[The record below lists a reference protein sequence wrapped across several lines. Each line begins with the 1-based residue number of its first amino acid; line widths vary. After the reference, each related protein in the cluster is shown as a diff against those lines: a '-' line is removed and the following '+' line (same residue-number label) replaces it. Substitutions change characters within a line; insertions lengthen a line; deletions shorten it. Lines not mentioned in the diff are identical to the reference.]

1 MFASSSP
8 SYRLINGDGAD
19 TFRNKVHISYENHRH
34 DGYRRDENADNR
46 QGYGDAAVVFQRD
59 WNLNPQN
66 LPFAE
71 NIKPQSLRL
80 LCQKGLFH
88 HRYQQEIL
96 VQVSYHNDED

>member
-1 MFASSSP
+1 MRIIVMMAT
-8 SYRLINGDGAD
+8 GAMKML
-19 TFRNKVHISYENHRH
+19 TVIK
-34 DGYRRDENADNR
+34 
-46 QGYGDAAVVFQRD
+46 GYGDAAVVFQRD
-59 WNLNPQN
+59 WNLNPQS

-88 HRYQQEIL
+88 HGYQQEIL